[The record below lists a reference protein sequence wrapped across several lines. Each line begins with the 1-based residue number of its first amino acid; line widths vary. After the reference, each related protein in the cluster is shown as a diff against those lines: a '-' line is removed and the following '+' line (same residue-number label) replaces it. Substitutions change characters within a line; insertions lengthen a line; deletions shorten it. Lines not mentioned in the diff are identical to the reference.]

1 MTTTTPS
8 NTPTTT
14 GPYRQT
20 IATRWA
26 DNDMYGHLNNTIYY
40 QAMDTAINT
49 WFMSQTGLDP
59 LHDDVIGFC
68 VSSSC
73 QFRAAAGFPEE
84 LVVELRSV
92 RIGTTSLA
100 WSPRI
105 LRSSDDSLLA
115 DGTFVTVFVDSV
127 NRRPVPV
134 PERIRTA
141 LEAAFEL
148 VPASH

>member
-1 MTTTTPS
+1 MTT
-8 NTPTTT
+8 
-14 GPYRQT
+14 PYRQT

-40 QAMDTAINT
+40 QAMDTVINT
-49 WFMSQTGLDP
+49 WLMTRAGLDP

-84 LVVELRSV
+84 LAVELASV
-92 RIGTTSLA
+92 RIGTTSVT

-105 LRSSDDSLLA
+105 LRSADDSLLA

-127 NRRPVPV
+127 HRRPVPV
-134 PERIRTA
+134 PDRIRTA
-141 LEAAFEL
+141 LEGAFDL
-148 VPASH
+148 VPASR